1 MLERVPKPELVV
13 VFEEELAL
21 LRIIELVALFR
32 LVLGPIE
39 LTLKGEVADT
49 SLDLVVIPVEFTRP
63 DDVEPLVVKF
73 VTVLLIGPVETES
86 PALVEDATL
95 ELLAVGYPVPVPKD
109 VEFIPLVGNVLPLEE
124 EFSDTPELTIDEL
137 TLPVEGLEVKL
148 KFALL
153 TVAGLEEV
161 IALPLVEGR
170 TESVEPALEA
180 VDVRFALPLKDPPL
194 VMLKLGCVAEV

>member
-13 VFEEELAL
+13 LFEEELAL

-49 SLDLVVIPVEFTRP
+49 SLDLVIIPVEFTRP

-73 VTVLLIGPVETES
+73 VTVLLTGPVETES
-86 PALVEDATL
+86 TALVEDATL
-95 ELLAVGYPVPVPKD
+95 ELLAVGYLVPVPKD

-124 EFSDTPELTIDEL
+124 EFSDTPELTIDDL
-137 TLPVEGLEVKL
+137 TPPVEGLEIKL
-148 KFALL
+148 EFALL
-153 TVAGLEEV
+153 KVAGLEEV
-161 IALPLVEGR
+161 IALTLVEGR

-180 VDVRFALPLKDPPL
+180 MDVRFALPLKDPPL
-194 VMLKLGCVAEV
+194 VTLKLGCVAEV